1 MMAKTKGA
9 KSKSSLNTVS
19 GEYSDASCSSTYGV
33 VERTDLRLSVSRIR
47 MSDYETYHHNKAK
60 LKGKDYNNLFLF
72 DVVGISFVIKNN
84 LVN

>member
-1 MMAKTKGA
+1 MAKTKGA

-72 DVVGISFVIKNN
+72 DVVGKKN
-84 LVN
+84 LVD

>member
-60 LKGKDYNNLFLF
+60 LKGKNYNYFF
-72 DVVGISFVIKNN
+72 IFYVIGKSKNN
-84 LVN
+84 NVN